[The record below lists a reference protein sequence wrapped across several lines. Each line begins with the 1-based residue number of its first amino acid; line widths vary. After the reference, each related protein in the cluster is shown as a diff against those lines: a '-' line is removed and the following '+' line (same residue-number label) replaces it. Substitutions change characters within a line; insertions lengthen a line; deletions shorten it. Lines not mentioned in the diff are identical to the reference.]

1 MTAIR
6 KVITGLMAGLAAGSV
21 QAHQTEARPLPT
33 ATDGTALPKPGVQ
46 LRTSDGRP
54 LPPELARQVEEALK
68 ADGAADENAAAPKLR
83 ILGPDGK
90 PLPPEIAEQLGKQFN
105 DQLSQTAAAT
115 DATTDA
121 PSPGE
126 ERIVVTSERPRGSV
140 PTDIPPERT
149 FGALDIGAFGA
160 ENLAALLDTVSSQ
173 TASNRG
179 RSDGA
184 PVTLL
189 NGRRVSSFAEIARIP
204 TEAIERMEIF
214 PEEVALQYG
223 YRADQKVVNIVT
235 FPRYQSTVGQAT
247 TLVTSEGGRETGIGS
262 GDYLRLAGDTR
273 MGLGA
278 TYSRAANLLESER
291 NVRQFAGAPELGRFR
306 TLLPDNE
313 RLGVNGVLSGIVLE
327 DVAASVNARVD
338 VSRNT
343 SLLGLEGVR
352 PLRRDSDQTA
362 LQLGT
367 TLSGSSG
374 RWQWTALGNIQR
386 TETDVLT
393 DVAVTSSRRDTASS
407 AETLV
412 NADLIASGPLATLP
426 AGPLTVSLRL
436 GGELRDFTSRA
447 SIAESISRA
456 DLSRDRGGAQIDLSV
471 PLFGGS
477 DAASAPPGRLAVS
490 ASAAYE
496 TLSDAGSLRTYGYGL
511 QWSPIKGL
519 DLLASATHEQGAP
532 TLEQLGGPV
541 LVTPNV
547 RTFDFAR
554 REVIDLTRISGGN
567 PALRNDERDIIRVGL
582 NLRPL
587 AKTDLTLSMDYV
599 RTRIDDPIAPFP
611 VLTTRLEA
619 AFPDSFA
626 RDPDGR
632 LTRID
637 ARPVNFASSRQ
648 QQLRWGIDFT
658 RPLGDVPEFL
668 RDAKVKVVVSDAE
681 ARRLFPGATMMRPEP
696 GSATAQ
702 GIATLAS
709 RFYVSL
715 YHNWYLEDSITLS
728 ADGPTL
734 DLLGGDAVDFL
745 GGRRRH
751 EVELQAG
758 AYKRGLGARLTAT
771 WRSGTT
777 IDTPGSAAG
786 DLRFDDIAVFNLNLF
801 VNVADRFGG
810 ADAPRWMKG
819 LRASLGVNNVLN
831 TRPKVRDDDGS
842 APLSYQPAYLDP
854 LGRTFSLSLRKAF

>member
-1 MTAIR
+1 
-6 KVITGLMAGLAAGSV
+6 MAGLAAGAV
-21 QAHQTEARPLPT
+21 EAQQAEAQPALPP
-33 ATDGTALPKPGVQ
+33 ADGTATPKTGVQ

-54 LPPELARQVEEALK
+54 LPPELAHQVEEALMR
-68 ADGAADENAAAPKLR
+68 DGAAEGNADAPKLR

-90 PLPPEIAEQLGKQFN
+90 PLPPEAARQLEEQFKDELA
-105 DQLSQTAAAT
+105 QTGAVT
-115 DATTDA
+115 DASADGA
-121 PSPGE
+121 PSGE
-126 ERIVVTSERPRGSV
+126 GRIVVSSKRPRGSV

-179 RSDGA
+179 RGDGA

-223 YRADQKVVNIVT
+223 YRADQKVVNFVT

-247 TLVTSEGGRETGIGS
+247 ALVTSEGGRETGIAA

-273 MGLGA
+273 MAIGA
-278 TYSRAANLLESER
+278 TYSHAANLLESER
-291 NVRQFAGAPELGRFR
+291 DVRQFAGAPELGRFR

-313 RLGVNGVLSGIVLE
+313 RLGVNGVFGGNILK

-338 VSRNT
+338 VTRNT

-352 PLRRDSDQTA
+352 PLRRDSDQTS

-374 RWQWTALGNIQR
+374 RWQWTALGNLQR
-386 TETDVLT
+386 TEIDVLT
-393 DVAVTSSRRDTASS
+393 DVAVTSARRDTART
-407 AETLV
+407 ADTLV
-412 NADLIASGPLATLP
+412 NADVIASGPLATLP
-426 AGPLTVSLRL
+426 AGPLTASLRV
-436 GGELRDFTSRA
+436 GGELRDFSSRA
-447 SIAESISRA
+447 SIAEGTSRA
-456 DLSRDRGGAQIDLSV
+456 ELSRDRGGAQIDLAV
-471 PLFGGS
+471 PLLGGS
-477 DAASAPPGRLAVS
+477 DAANAPLGRLAVS
-490 ASAAYE
+490 ANAAYE
-496 TLSDAGSLRTYGYGL
+496 TLSDAGSLWTYGYGL

-519 DLLASATHEQGAP
+519 DLVATGTHEQGAP

-554 REVIDLTRISGGN
+554 REVVDLTRVSGGN
-567 PALRNDERDIIRVGL
+567 PALRNDERDIIRFGV

-587 AKTDLTLSMDYV
+587 AKTDLTLSLDYV

-619 AFPDSFA
+619 AFPNRFV

-637 ARPVNFASSRQ
+637 ARPVNFASARQ

-658 RPLGDVPEFL
+658 QPLGEVPEFL
-668 RDAKVKVVVSDAE
+668 RDAKVKVVASEAE
-681 ARRLFPGATMMRPEP
+681 ARRLFPGADIMRPEP
-696 GSATAQ
+696 GSAAAQ
-702 GIATLAS
+702 GFGTLAS
-709 RFYVSL
+709 RFYMSL

-728 ADGPTL
+728 AGAPTL
-734 DLLGGDAVDFL
+734 DLLGGDAIDFL

-777 IDTPGSAAG
+777 IDTPDSAAG
-786 DLRFDDIAVFNLNLF
+786 DLSFNSIALFNLNVF
-801 VNVADRFGG
+801 ANVADRFGG

-819 LRASLGVNNVLN
+819 LRVSLSVNNVLN
-831 TRPKVRDDDGS
+831 TRPKVRDDSG
-842 APLSYQPAYLDP
+842 ATPLSYQPAYLDP
-854 LGRTFSLSLRKAF
+854 LGRTFSFSLRKAF